1 MFVYS
6 RTCSLCFGCKV
17 VKCLWFSLVDM
28 SLQIPD
34 EFCKDCNTD
43 DLKTGLKQAVLKKMS
58 LLLLLS
64 LASHLEPETRSIF
77 MILQS
82 TVRPQHLFIF
92 AYMVK
97 ILYVS
102 KQMSVSVNV
111 TDSKLQQAHTVC
123 SLCPLCMTAECFP
136 SPFHRCHSF
145 TDFLSFS
152 VIITLTCLHSVSP
165 SSPFFLCA
173 LNWFC
178 YFCSKIAIFVICTH
192 TGGQACRWEAN

>member
-1 MFVYS
+1 
-6 RTCSLCFGCKV
+6 
-17 VKCLWFSLVDM
+17 
-28 SLQIPD
+28 
-34 EFCKDCNTD
+34 
-43 DLKTGLKQAVLKKMS
+43 MS

-64 LASHLEPETRSIF
+64 LASHLEPKTRSIF

-97 ILYVS
+97 IVILYVS

-111 TDSKLQQAHTVC
+111 TNSKLQQAHTVWF
-123 SLCPLCMTAECFP
+123 LCPLCMTAECSH

-152 VIITLTCLHSVSP
+152 VIITLTCLDCISRF
-165 SSPFFLCA
+165 SPFFGA

-178 YFCSKIAIFVICTH
+178 YFCSKITVFVICAH
-192 TGGQACRWEAN
+192 TGGQACRREAN